1 MDSEEGVISLDGGVW
16 SLDGKEERRKKME
29 RKLRT
34 CAAEEEEEGHGAAKK
49 AQKRS
54 AFSSVAVTDAVAWQ
68 GRLLIAVN
76 NH

>member
-29 RKLRT
+29 RKLRA
-34 CAAEEEEEGHGAAKK
+34 CAAEEEEGHGAAKK